1 MDFKESLI
9 LIVHAIIVYFVCFA
23 VMGVSM
29 ATLPIDSALV
39 AHAAAAPFVSA
50 IFSFIYYKKFNYTSP
65 LLTAIVIMVTV
76 ILLDFFLTATII
88 LQDYAMFYSPIGT
101 WIPFAL
107 IFTGALLVGFY
118 VNKESKEQSV
128 G

>member
-1 MDFKESLI
+1 MNNKQSLI
-9 LIVHAIIVYFVCFA
+9 LLVHAIIIYFVCFA

-29 ATLPIDSALV
+29 ATLPIDDALLV
-39 AHAAAAPFVSA
+39 HAAAAPFVSA
-50 IFSFIYYKKFNYTSP
+50 IFSYVYYRKFNYSSP
-65 LLTAIVIMVTV
+65 LLTAIVIVATV

-107 IFTGALLVGFY
+107 IFTAALIVGIY
-118 VNKESKEQSV
+118 MSRNT
-128 G
+128 

>member
-1 MDFKESLI
+1 MDLRESLI
-9 LIVHAIIVYFVCFA
+9 LIVHGIIIYFVCFA

-29 ATLPIDSALV
+29 ATLSIDNALL

-50 IFSFIYYKKFNYTSP
+50 AFSYIYFKRFNHFSP
-65 LLTAIVIMVTV
+65 IITATVIVALV
-76 ILLDFFLTATII
+76 ILLDFFLTATVI

-107 IFTGALLVGFY
+107 IFTGAFLVGFY
-118 VNKESKEQSV
+118 VNRE
-128 G
+128 